1 MSTAAI
7 GRAIAEILWNG
18 LRHLVE
24 RLGRWVI
31 RELVTH
37 GARALAGYMR
47 IRVSV
52 FRRRL
57 ARVLA
62 RRHAAWRPRFLRG
75 RIQRW
80 LRGAAWL
87 EEQADHLARV
97 SADEAEKRLQDLPEA
112 SPWED
117 PDAWR
122 KLVRS

>member
-1 MSTAAI
+1 MSGAAI
-7 GRAIAEILWNG
+7 GRAIAEIIWKG

-24 RLGRWVI
+24 RLGQWVV
-31 RELVTH
+31 RELVTN
-37 GARALAGYMR
+37 GARALAAYMR

-57 ARVLA
+57 QRVLA

-75 RIQRW
+75 RIARW

-87 EEQADHLARV
+87 EEQADHLGKV
-97 SADEAEKRLQDLPEA
+97 SADEAEKRLQDLPEE

-117 PDAWR
+117 EQAWR
-122 KLVRS
+122 RLVRS